1 MHPLEKQ
8 MLTVVRQKQIAEHQ
22 TFFAKYCVP
31 ILAERVV
38 AQFRKD

>member
-1 MHPLEKQ
+1 MMDFELGADYLKYAESP
-8 MLTVVRQKQIAEHQ
+8 EHQ
-22 TFFAKYCVP
+22 AFFAKYCVP